1 MDAITKVLENNL
13 KIGLFES
20 PTGTGKTLSLICS
33 TLTWLRQN
41 SGSQK
46 EVSDSGEISD
56 DEPDWINES
65 YNTFV
70 QSKEAHAVELYEKK
84 LDELAEKKKYRK
96 INDLNSRERAFK
108 RKRVEVVVEA
118 ENDDVFLPNDY
129 FSDNEEDL
137 QHVKSDKKERNQ
149 VLGKEIQNLLKKID
163 DRDKDYS
170 SLLDQKTKIFFSSRT
185 HSQLNQFSSQL
196 RLPDFPSSYKEINQH
211 LKYLPLG
218 SRKQFCINEKVSKI
232 QDTTLMNEACL
243 DLQRGE
249 NDKCCQFYPKVSQPT
264 MQEKTLEF
272 RDYLFSEIHDIE
284 SLPSL
289 GEELGVCPYY
299 SIRKGIPSSEVVT
312 LPYQL
317 LLQKNARES
326 LGISVKDS
334 IVIIDEAHNLL
345 DTITSIHS
353 FSVTVDEFQLC
364 KDSLKIYLSKFSRKL
379 NGGNRVH
386 LMKLSK
392 MINLIL
398 KYVEK
403 QEKVLPGQVIDL
415 MEMFNGNTGDLLNIH
430 KLEKYLTV
438 SKISFKI
445 ESYMGKQ
452 DKENLDIKSSRTPI
466 LFRVVDFLKAVSNPT
481 KEGNFFFDKK
491 ATGVSLS
498 YMLLDPS
505 KIFKEIVEDS
515 KCVILAGGT
524 MEPTEDFVNFLFP
537 YVEKEQI
544 EKFTC
549 GHIIP
554 SENLEVFVVG
564 KNNTNFEF
572 SFGKRDDAAMIND
585 LGYAILK
592 LSKNIPHGVVL
603 FVPSYKYLSQIME
616 NWKTSGLWEEISR
629 VKKVFSES
637 TSKNILTDYSTHI
650 AKGQGGLLLSV
661 VGGSLSEGINF
672 SDDLARAVMIVGLPY
687 PNAFSGDM
695 IMKKKYIESEVL
707 RKTGDK
713 RLAAETTRNFYE
725 NICMRAVNQSVGRSI
740 RHINDYSAIYLFDAR
755 YKSSRIQSKLSNWIK
770 DRISHSDNFTEILN
784 STSDFFHKK
793 TGNGL
798 VKSSF

>member
-1 MDAITKVLENNL
+1 
-13 KIGLFES
+13 
-20 PTGTGKTLSLICS
+20 
-33 TLTWLRQN
+33 
-41 SGSQK
+41 
-46 EVSDSGEISD
+46 
-56 DEPDWINES
+56 
-65 YNTFV
+65 
-70 QSKEAHAVELYEKK
+70 
-84 LDELAEKKKYRK
+84 
-96 INDLNSRERAFK
+96 
-108 RKRVEVVVEA
+108 
-118 ENDDVFLPNDY
+118 
-129 FSDNEEDL
+129 
-137 QHVKSDKKERNQ
+137 
-149 VLGKEIQNLLKKID
+149 
-163 DRDKDYS
+163 
-170 SLLDQKTKIFFSSRT
+170 
-185 HSQLNQFSSQL
+185 
-196 RLPDFPSSYKEINQH
+196 
-211 LKYLPLG
+211 
-218 SRKQFCINEKVSKI
+218 
-232 QDTTLMNEACL
+232 
-243 DLQRGE
+243 
-249 NDKCCQFYPKVSQPT
+249 
-264 MQEKTLEF
+264 
-272 RDYLFSEIHDIE
+272 
-284 SLPSL
+284 
-289 GEELGVCPYY
+289 
-299 SIRKGIPSSEVVT
+299 
-312 LPYQL
+312 
-317 LLQKNARES
+317 
-326 LGISVKDS
+326 
-334 IVIIDEAHNLL
+334 
-345 DTITSIHS
+345 
-353 FSVTVDEFQLC
+353 
-364 KDSLKIYLSKFSRKL
+364 
-379 NGGNRVH
+379 
-386 LMKLSK
+386 
-392 MINLIL
+392 
-398 KYVEK
+398 
-403 QEKVLPGQVIDL
+403 
-415 MEMFNGNTGDLLNIH
+415 
-430 KLEKYLTV
+430 
-438 SKISFKI
+438 
-445 ESYMGKQ
+445 
-452 DKENLDIKSSRTPI
+452 
-466 LFRVVDFLKAVSNPT
+466 
-481 KEGNFFFDKK
+481 
-491 ATGVSLS
+491 
-498 YMLLDPS
+498 
-505 KIFKEIVEDS
+505 
-515 KCVILAGGT
+515 